1 MGVYMLTCAWKT
13 GLGSS
18 ASYRASTVFFFFFKK
33 NICEIHCLFFFFLL
47 RLFQK
52 RNILEGRKKKLER
65 SNNISGFYE
74 LY

>member
-1 MGVYMLTCAWKT
+1 MHGKQALVVLPLTEQV
-13 GLGSS
+13 LS
-18 ASYRASTVFFFFFKK
+18 FFFFLRRTSVKY
-33 NICEIHCLFFFFLL
+33 IAYFFFFLL